1 MPKSKKQTTRQSRP
15 ALSPE
20 ARENQCIAL
29 AMDLAEKKLR
39 DGTASSQLI
48 TEFVK
53 RGSTKSKLEQEILEE
68 QKILITAK
76 TENIK
81 AATKSEQ
88 EYSKVVAAIKKY
100 SGYSDD
106 EEDKED
112 EYY

>member
-1 MPKSKKQTTRQSRP
+1 M
-15 ALSPE
+15 
-20 ARENQCIAL
+20 
-29 AMDLAEKKLR
+29 
-39 DGTASSQLI
+39 
-48 TEFVK
+48 
-53 RGSTKSKLEQEILEE
+53 EE

-106 EEDKED
+106 EEDEED